1 MSLPPTHGNAAR
13 AADRLSGDLGR
24 LLLRW
29 TIGILVLLHG
39 LSKISGGP
47 GPVIEMLRA
56 NDLPGMLGYAVYIG
70 EVLAPVLLIVGLW
83 TRAAALVVVI
93 NMVVAVALAHS
104 GDVFKLG
111 PGGGWAIELQAL
123 YLLGA
128 AAIAL
133 LGAGS
138 LSVGGARGRWI

>member
-1 MSLPPTHGNAAR
+1 MVSVGP
-13 AADRLSGDLGR
+13 ADRMSSDLGR

-29 TIGILVLLHG
+29 TIGILVLMHG
-39 LSKISGGP
+39 LAKVSAGP

-56 NDLPGMLGYAVYIG
+56 HDLPGMLAYAVYIG
-70 EVLAPVLLIVGLW
+70 EVLAPMLLIVGLW
-83 TRAAALVVVI
+83 TRAAALVVVA
-93 NMVVAVALAHS
+93 NMVVAIALAHR

-111 PGGGWAIELQAL
+111 TTGGWAIELQAL

-133 LGAGS
+133 LGAGA
-138 LSVGGARGRWI
+138 LAVGGARGRWN

>member
-1 MSLPPTHGNAAR
+1 MPSASS
-13 AADRLSGDLGR
+13 ADRLSSDLGR

-29 TIGILVLLHG
+29 NIGILVLMHG
-39 LSKISGGP
+39 LAKVSAGP
-47 GPVIEMLRA
+47 GPVIELLRT

-83 TRAAALVVVI
+83 TRAAALVVGV
-93 NMVVAVALAHS
+93 NMGVAVALAHR

-111 PGGGWAIELQAL
+111 PTGGWAIELQAL

-128 AAIAL
+128 VAIAL
-133 LGAGS
+133 LGAGA
-138 LSVGGARGRWI
+138 LSVGGARGRWN